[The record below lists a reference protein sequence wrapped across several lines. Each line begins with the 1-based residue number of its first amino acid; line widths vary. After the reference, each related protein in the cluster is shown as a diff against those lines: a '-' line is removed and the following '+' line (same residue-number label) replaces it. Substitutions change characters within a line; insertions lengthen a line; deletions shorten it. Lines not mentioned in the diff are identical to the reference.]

1 MKDEKAYG
9 TRTRWLR
16 VRGSVAIARHT
27 ETALRKAFYLLGLRF
42 TLPIETQTPGSA
54 PTRSEWYNPEPE
66 SSTSTVLSD

>member
-42 TLPIETQTPGSA
+42 ALPIETRTLGSA

-66 SSTSTVLSD
+66 LRTSTVLSD